1 MMSCMSS
8 LLVIIS
14 TQNENIHS
22 MLDELISKIFN
33 REIIAR
39 DRNLLHHF
47 SKMGFVHAMTAGE
60 TLSVCS
66 MVYMIY
72 THFV

>member
-1 MMSCMSS
+1 
-8 LLVIIS
+8 
-14 TQNENIHS
+14 